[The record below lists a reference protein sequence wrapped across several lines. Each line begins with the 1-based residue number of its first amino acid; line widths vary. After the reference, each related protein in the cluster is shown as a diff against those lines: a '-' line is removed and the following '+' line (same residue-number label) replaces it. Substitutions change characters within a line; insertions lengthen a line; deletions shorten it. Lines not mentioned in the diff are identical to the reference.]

1 MQTPNFLKEK
11 LIKQYGEE
19 IALQIIDGYAQKRIV
34 TLRANL
40 LKTKVEQIEEE
51 LTNAQ
56 ISYQKVP
63 WNTQAF
69 ILENITEKQVRDLR
83 IYENGEIYLQSL
95 SSMLPA
101 MILEPKP
108 EENILDMAAA
118 PRRKNFTN
126 GSNL

>member
-1 MQTPNFLKEK
+1 MQTPNILKEK

>member
-19 IALQIIDGYAQKRIV
+19 ITLQIIDGYAQKRIV

-40 LKTKVEQIEEE
+40 LKTKVEQLEEE

>member
-40 LKTKVEQIEEE
+40 LKTKVEQLEEE

>member
-126 GSNL
+126 GNNL

>member
-19 IALQIIDGYAQKRIV
+19 IALQIIDGYGQKRIV

-40 LKTKVEQIEEE
+40 LKTKVEQLEEE
-51 LTNAQ
+51 LTKAQ

-69 ILENITEKQVRDLR
+69 ILENITEKQVRDLS